1 MTHFK
6 LLVCGRGNRD
16 SEQLNYLP
24 VVKDCKVHFKKVHS
38 LCSLYQMSIIK
49 LSCYW
54 HPTEAPISP
63 YSRATLYNSCWSIS
77 VEYNTSFLFC
87 FYLNIFISSFQMEY
101 TVSSL
106 SPCKLVSPLRA
117 RSSFWFFYSPEFW
130 TCGRSSIRCGEEFCS
145 RWSRTGPSFRD
156 NHKHSKAA
164 CWEIPQGNLLNP
176 KGKSFLYVCSP
187 TGFATLFLQ
196 HLSIST
202 CFFLSWAKFLYE
214 TYSPSKICI
223 FSEYMLRPFDFQK
236 TYKMLYFAKC
246 LGGIHSHLRL
256 IVWNTCLW

>member
-38 LCSLYQMSIIK
+38 LCSLYQMSVIK

-164 CWEIPQGNLLNP
+164 EKSPKATCWIPKASPSCMSVVPRVLQHFFSNIFPSLLVFFCLGLNFYMKLIVPPKSVSFQNICYVLLTFRKLTKCYILLNA
-176 KGKSFLYVCSP
+176 LEVY
-187 TGFATLFLQ
+187 
-196 HLSIST
+196 I
-202 CFFLSWAKFLYE
+202 
-214 TYSPSKICI
+214 
-223 FSEYMLRPFDFQK
+223 
-236 TYKMLYFAKC
+236 
-246 LGGIHSHLRL
+246 L
-256 IVWNTCLW
+256 I